1 MLIIKLFFSTYLI
14 ILISYV
20 YGHHTSLI
28 LFKKKNVLD
37 TYEKIISGIFSL
49 SFIALIIN
57 FFSPISETVNNLIF
71 IVFIILFFFD
81 LRCKDINK
89 NLLFEIFFVSILTVL
104 ILSYSNFQE
113 DYPWYSIPYIS
124 QLNFE
129 KISFG
134 LSNVQFRFG
143 HISILQYGSSTI
155 PNFIL
160 DKAFISLPNLFVFTS
175 FCFWLIKKIFFSNFY
190 KEQINIYFY
199 LFFVSIFVFTK
210 FTRFSEY
217 GNDVPAH
224 ALIFI
229 IIYLCLKIDQGK
241 YDDIEYKKI
250 ILFSTFVILQK
261 IQYLL
266 IFIFPFYLVLK
277 NKTLIKKNLNVIS
290 ICFLLIITW
299 LAKNYITTSCLL
311 FPSSITCNANVEW
324 AAPQKENHAFPQK
337 IYNASSAWAK
347 GWPDQIE
354 KKLSYQDY
362 LKNFNWFKTWSSKHG
377 LLIIKKLLPFLII
390 SIIFLFFNFYKCN
403 FNQREIIKNFK
414 FRLNILLL
422 LILTILFWLNTFPL
436 FRYNAAFIICFLSI
450 VFSCFI
456 VTKNKQTL
464 FASKVLII
472 VAFLFLIIKNI
483 DRIKNSYNENS
494 IIPLIYN
501 NNGYVKFSNDINQIV
516 KPITGGCFYTKSIC
530 SHHGHLDTIDVK
542 KFGAYNLYFYKK

>member
-28 LFKKKNVLD
+28 IFNKKNVLN
-37 TYEKIISGIFSL
+37 TFEKIIGGIFSL

-57 FFSPISETVNNLIF
+57 FFSPINEIVNNSLFVI
-71 IVFIILFFFD
+71 FIILFLFI
-81 LRCKDINK
+81 LRNKNINK
-89 NLLFEIFFVSILTVL
+89 NILIEIFLVTILTVL

-134 LSNVQFRFG
+134 ISNVQFRFG

-160 DKAFISLPNLFVFTS
+160 DKEFISLPNLIVFTC
-175 FCFWLIKKIFFSNFY
+175 FCFWLIKKIIFSNIY
-190 KEQINIYFY
+190 KKQINIYFY

-229 IIYLCLKIDQGK
+229 IIYLYLKFDQNK
-241 YDDIEYKKI
+241 PDDSEFKKI
-250 ILFSTFVILQK
+250 IFFSTFVILQK
-261 IQYLL
+261 VQYLL
-266 IFIFPFYLVLK
+266 IFIFPFYLVFK
-277 NKTLIKKNLNVIS
+277 NKKLIKKNLTVVS

-324 AAPQKENHAFPQK
+324 AAPNKENHAFPK
-337 IYNASSAWAK
+337 KVYNMSSAWAK

-354 KKLSYQDY
+354 KKLNYQSY
-362 LKNFNWFKTWSSKHG
+362 LKNFNWFRTWSNGHG

-390 SIIFLFFNFYKCN
+390 SIIFLFFNFYKYN
-403 FNQREIIKNFK
+403 FKKKEIIKNFK
-414 FRLNILLL
+414 FSFNSLLL
-422 LILTILFWLNTFPL
+422 LTLAILFWLNTFPI
-436 FRYNAAFIICFLSI
+436 FRYNAAFIVCFISI
-450 VFSCFI
+450 VLSCF
-456 VTKNKQTL
+456 VFTKNKQIIFT
-464 FASKVLII
+464 SKILTI

-483 DRIKNSYNENS
+483 DRINNSYKENY
-494 IIPLIYN
+494 IIPVIYN
-501 NNGYVKFSNDINQIV
+501 DIGYIKFPNDINQII
-516 KPITGGCFYTKSIC
+516 KPISGGCFYTKSIC
-530 SHHGHLDTIDVK
+530 SHHEHLETISVK